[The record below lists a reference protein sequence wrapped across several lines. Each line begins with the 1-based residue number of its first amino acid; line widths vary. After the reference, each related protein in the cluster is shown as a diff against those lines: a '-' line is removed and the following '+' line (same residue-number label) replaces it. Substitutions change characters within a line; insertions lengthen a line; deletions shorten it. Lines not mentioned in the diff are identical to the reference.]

1 MELPLIY
8 KNRMENMLGDDFPAY
23 LACLDREPNHGIRV
37 NTGKLSVEEFEQITP
52 VPLKKPVPWCDR
64 GWYYNKEDKPAKH
77 PYYFA
82 GLYYLQEPSAMTPAA
97 ILPIEPGDKVL
108 DLCAAPGGKS
118 TQAGSRLAGEGLLV
132 SNDVSNS
139 RAKALLKNI
148 ELFGI
153 GNVLLT
159 NEYSQKLATR
169 FPGFFDKILIDAP
182 CSGEGMFRRDGA
194 VMKAWERNGPEFFYA
209 IQKDIVRD
217 AVTMLKPGGY
227 ILYSTCTFSVLEDEC
242 VISGL
247 LHEFP
252 QLEVVKV
259 PDSESWGFVPG
270 FTEHEDIPYPDP
282 SLKNCM
288 RLYPHKIDGEG
299 HFVALI
305 HWKDDSDGY
314 CDRSVFDDNNRSDC
328 DETVFVHEKKDNK
341 SVCGKKTRKKSFG
354 EEAAVERENLRFLDK
369 NPDFADFCKLITSDF
384 LQKGQLACQETR
396 IYLRPLGLPSLSGL
410 RYLRNGLL
418 MGELKKN
425 RFEPSQALA
434 MYLKTEEFANT
445 ASFAADDVRVVKYL
459 KGETIDCQGAEVRG
473 GDGWCLVCVDGYPL
487 GFAKRSRTTLKNKYF
502 APWRWL

>member
-1 MELPLIY
+1 MADFTLSGQGEQMAAKIELPLSY
-8 KNRMENMLGDDFPAY
+8 KERMENMLGNDFPAY

-37 NTGKLSVEEFEQITP
+37 NTAKLSVEEFERITP
-52 VPLKKPVPWCDR
+52 VPLTKKVPWCDR
-64 GWYYNKEDKPAKH
+64 GWYYQKEDKPAKH

-159 NEYSQKLATR
+159 NEFSQKLATR
-169 FPGFFDKILIDAP
+169 FQGFFDKILIDAP

-194 VMKAWERNGPEFFYA
+194 VMKAWERNGPDYFYG
-209 IQKDIVRD
+209 IQKEIVRD

-270 FTEHEDIPYPDP
+270 FTEHEEIPYPDP

-288 RLYPHKIDGEG
+288 RLYPHKMDGEG

-305 HWKDDSDGY
+305 HWKDDG
-314 CDRSVFDDNNRSDC
+314 
-328 DETVFVHEKKDNK
+328 DEGGGHTKPQKYEQAEGISAEKD
-341 SVCGKKTRKKSFG
+341 
-354 EEAAVERENLRFLDK
+354 NLRFLDK
-369 NPDFADFCKLITSDF
+369 NPDFAEFTKLISSDF
-384 LQKGQLACQETR
+384 LKKGLLACQETR
-396 IYLRPLGLPSLSGL
+396 IYLRPLGLPNLTGL

-434 MYLKTEEFANT
+434 MYLKKDEFANT
-445 ASFAADDVRVVKYL
+445 VSFAADDARVVKYL
-459 KGETIDCQGAEVRG
+459 KGETVDCIEAEVRG
-473 GDGWCLVCVDGYPL
+473 GDGWCLICVDGHPL
-487 GFAKRSRTTLKNKYF
+487 GFAKRSRDTLKNKYF

>member
-1 MELPLIY
+1 MAMKVDLPITY
-8 KNRMENMLGDDFPAY
+8 RERMENMLGEDFPAY
-23 LACLDREPNHGIRV
+23 LACLEREPFHGIRV
-37 NTGKLSVEEFEQITP
+37 NTAKLSVEEFGQITP
-52 VPLKKPVPWCDR
+52 VPLKKPVSWCDR

-169 FPGFFDKILIDAP
+169 FNGFFDKILIDAP

-194 VMKAWERNGPEFFYA
+194 VMKAWERNGPDYFYA
-209 IQKDIVRD
+209 IQKEIVRD

-247 LHEFP
+247 IHEFP

-259 PDSESWGFVPG
+259 PGSESWGFVPG
-270 FTEHEDIPYPDP
+270 FTEHPDIPYPDP
-282 SLKNCM
+282 MLKNCM

-305 HWKDDSDGY
+305 HWKDDALNEDMAFCESGLTEIADAVVSK
-314 CDRSVFDDNNRSDC
+314 R
-328 DETVFVHEKKDNK
+328 EAEKAK
-341 SVCGKKTRKKSFG
+341 RKFKEG
-354 EEAAVERENLRFLDK
+354 EEAAVERENERFLDK
-369 NPDFADFCKLITSDF
+369 NPDFADFCRLISSNF
-384 LQKGQLACQETR
+384 MCKGQLACQETR
-396 IYLRPLGLPSLSGL
+396 IYLRPLGLPNLTGL

-434 MYLKTEEFANT
+434 MYLKKEEFANA
-445 ASFAADDVRVVKYL
+445 ASFTADDVRVVKYL
-459 KGETIDCQGAEVRG
+459 KGETIDCDGAEVRG

-487 GFAKRSRTTLKNKYF
+487 GFAKRSRNTLKNKYF